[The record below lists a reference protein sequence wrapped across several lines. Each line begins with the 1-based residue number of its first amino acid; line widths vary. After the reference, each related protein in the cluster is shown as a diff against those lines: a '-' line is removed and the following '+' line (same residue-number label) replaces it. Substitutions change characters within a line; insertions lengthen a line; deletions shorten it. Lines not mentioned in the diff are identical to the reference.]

1 MIEEQELVVMT
12 EAEAGETER
21 PELLVEVEEEE
32 ELDELTEV
40 QEQVEMSETA
50 EQQQQEEQQAW
61 VCSGPEVSCRGR
73 GRWEV

>member
-21 PELLVEVEEEE
+21 PELLVEVEE

>member
-21 PELLVEVEEEE
+21 PELLVEVEEE
-32 ELDELTEV
+32 LDELTEV

-50 EQQQQEEQQAW
+50 EQQQQAW
-61 VCSGPEVSCRGR
+61 VCSVVEPEVSCRGR